1 MKGCLSKHGP
11 PGDRGIAEKP
21 ISQGVMNYTDIPTV
35 PTGLASSSHG
45 DSVSLPQQ
53 SGEDPG
59 HLINPKSFPGFIIF
73 VYFLSLANFI
83 YFLNLSMFLQD
94 GMFQF
99 RENSHS
105 RVA

>member
-1 MKGCLSKHGP
+1 MS
-11 PGDRGIAEKP
+11 
-21 ISQGVMNYTDIPTV
+21 YTGIPTV
-35 PTGLASSSHG
+35 PTGLASSSDG

-59 HLINPKSFPGFIIF
+59 NLLNPKSFPGFIIF

-83 YFLNLSMFLQD
+83 YFLNFSMFLQD
-94 GMFQF
+94 GMF